1 MAYAEVSGF
10 LPALNAAFESPYF
23 SADAKRKVFRDIVPF
38 GRCYPAVPYWGEIE
52 TAILMKRLG
61 NLFDIAA
68 EVNAPYSEALVQAEM
83 DAAVKD
89 IDGQIQT
96 HFKNHPEHVE
106 LLHKSLAAVK

>member
-1 MAYAEVSGF
+1 MSGF
-10 LPALNAAFESPYF
+10 LPALKTAFNSPYF
-23 SADAKRKVFRDIVPF
+23 TADAKRSVFKDIVQY

-68 EVNAPYSEALVQAEM
+68 EVNGPYSEAAVRAEV

-89 IDGQIQT
+89 IDTQIETQ
-96 HFKNHPEHVE
+96 FKNHPEQRA
-106 LLHKSLAAVK
+106 LLEKSLAAAGQ